1 MCKYPIF
8 IITISF
14 ITDIVAKY
22 EIQCYNICVKKEK
35 IMLIGFLFLIINIA
49 FIIISIVKISKKQKS
64 KVYGIVSLIVTLLL
78 PFVEMSALMA
88 IITPSIPGE
97 SGNMVVVIPI
107 ILSLLTS
114 IANIVLSCIIL
125 PKGNEEKQEKQVE
138 MEKVQCREC
147 SCEAEEISKTFA
159 NTTEK
164 GKMKVG
170 NRQWFD
176 IYTTFNITYKCPQ
189 CGKTWTENKK
199 EKTGKKLKK
208 YDKLTRTWVEY
219 DDAIF

>member
-1 MCKYPIF
+1 
-8 IITISF
+8 
-14 ITDIVAKY
+14 
-22 EIQCYNICVKKEK
+22 
-35 IMLIGFLFLIINIA
+35 MLIGFLFLIINIV

-78 PFVEMSALMA
+78 PFVEMSTLEVT
-88 IITPSIPGE
+88 TPLSVPGE
-97 SGNMVVVIPI
+97 SGNGNMVVVIPI
-107 ILSLLTS
+107 ILTLLTS
-114 IANIVLSCIIL
+114 VGNIVLSCIIL

-138 MEKVQCREC
+138 MKNVQCSEC
-147 SCEAEEISKTFA
+147 NCEAEEISKTFA
-159 NTTEK
+159 NMTEK

-208 YDKLTRTWVEY
+208 YDKLTKTWVEY